1 MSRVFETVA
10 RDGVIVLPED
20 VAPSARCVV
29 AVMDEDIE
37 AIQKQADLTLPEA
50 KQQRM
55 SELLFKNRNGDIS
68 EDEKKELDSLAA
80 EFDAATL
87 KKGQALGILAQLEE

>member
-1 MSRVFETVA
+1 
-10 RDGVIVLPED
+10 
-20 VAPSARCVV
+20 
-29 AVMDEDIE
+29 MDEDIE